1 MDHLNVHDPDL
12 AVLEQHFHAQGP
24 VALNLRRSSARDR
37 IGKLRRLRAALL
49 QRRQAFYQAFARDFR
64 KPHVEIELTE
74 FLPVVDELR
83 HAIRHLRKW
92 MRPIRV
98 QPTLTT
104 LGTAARIVYQP
115 RGRCLIISP
124 WNYPVNTLIG
134 PLISAIAAGN
144 TAIIKP
150 SELTPHV
157 NAVIADLIGDV
168 FAPDE
173 VALIQGGVKTAQV
186 LLGLPFDHIFFTGSP
201 AVGKIV
207 MTAAAQHLSS
217 VTLELGGKSPVIVDE
232 TADIERAAETTIWAK
247 LVNAGQTCI
256 APDYLLVHRS
266 VRDRFVEHCRKT
278 IENHFGATGDQVA
291 TTADLAR
298 IISTGHAT
306 RLAALVDDALATG
319 AQLISGG
326 SNCHAERYVAPTL
339 LGNVTPRARICDEE
353 IFGPILPIIEFET
366 IDEAIAY
373 INARP
378 KPLSLYMWSRRDA
391 AIDSLL
397 QQTSSGGACVNHCL
411 QQYAHSG
418 LPFGGVGQAGI
429 GNAHGF
435 FGFKAFSHER
445 ALLTGGRFL
454 MARLFFP
461 PYTRLKTRL
470 VQRVVDFLAKV

>member
-1 MDHLNVHDPDL
+1 MEHLNAHDPDP
-12 AVLEQHFHAQGP
+12 AVVEQRFLAQGP
-24 VALNLRRSSARDR
+24 VALKLRQSTARDR
-37 IGKLRRLRAALL
+37 IGKLRRLRTALL
-49 QRRQAFYQAFARDFR
+49 QRRPAFHRAFALDFR
-64 KPHVEIELTE
+64 KPVAEIELTE
-74 FLPVVDELR
+74 FLPVIDEIR

-92 MRPIRV
+92 MRPVRV
-98 QPTLTT
+98 SPTLTT

-157 NAVIADLIGDV
+157 NEVIEDLIGDV

-173 VALIQGGVKTAQV
+173 VALIQGGVKTSQA

-207 MTAAAQHLSS
+207 MAAASQHLSS

-232 TADIERAAETTIWAK
+232 TADVKRAAETTIWAK

-266 VRDRFVEHCRKT
+266 VRDRFVEQCRKT
-278 IENHFGATGDQVA
+278 IENRFGATDEQVA
-291 TTADLAR
+291 ATPDLAR
-298 IISTGHAT
+298 IISTDHT
-306 RLAALVDDALATG
+306 ERIAALVDDALATG
-319 AQLISGG
+319 AQLWSGG
-326 SNCHAERYVAPTL
+326 SYSSADRYVAPTL
-339 LGNVTPRARICDEE
+339 LGDVAPHARISEEE
-353 IFGPILPIIEFET
+353 IFGPILPIVEFDT
-366 IDEAIAY
+366 IDEAISH

-378 KPLSLYMWSRRDA
+378 KPLALYVWSRSSA
-391 AIDSLL
+391 TIDRLL

-411 QQYAHSG
+411 QHYAHSG

-435 FGFKAFSHER
+435 FGFNAFSHER
-445 ALLTGGRFL
+445 ALLTGRRFL

-461 PYTRLKTRL
+461 PYTQLKTRL
-470 VQRVVDFLAKV
+470 VQRVVDILAKV

>member
-1 MDHLNVHDPDL
+1 MDHLNAHDPDL

-24 VALNLRRSSARDR
+24 VAVNLRQSSVRER
-37 IGKLRRLRAALL
+37 IDKLRRLRAALL
-49 QRRQAFYQAFARDFR
+49 QRRPAFYQAFARDFC
-64 KPHVEIELTE
+64 KPVAEIELTE
-74 FLPVVDELR
+74 FLPVIDEIR
-83 HAIRHLRKW
+83 HAIRHLPKW

-98 QPTLTT
+98 PPTLTT

-157 NAVIADLIGDV
+157 NAVIAELIDNV

-173 VALIQGGVKTAQV
+173 VAVIHGGVKTAQA
-186 LLGLPFDHIFFTGSP
+186 LLRLPFDHIFFTGSP

-207 MTAAAQHLSS
+207 MAAAAQHLSS

-232 TADIERAAETTIWAK
+232 TADVERAAETIIWAK

-266 VRDRFVEHCRKT
+266 VRDRFVEHCRRT
-278 IENHFGATGDQVA
+278 IENRFGATDEQLAA
-291 TTADLAR
+291 TTDLAR
-298 IISTGHAT
+298 IISADHTK

-326 SNCHAERYVAPTL
+326 SYRHAERYVAPTL
-339 LGNVTPRARICDEE
+339 LGNVAPHARICDEE
-353 IFGPILPIIEFET
+353 IFGPILPIFEFET
-366 IDEAIAY
+366 IDEAIAH

-378 KPLSLYMWSRRDA
+378 KPLSLYLWSRHGA
-391 AIDSLL
+391 AIDALL
-397 QQTSSGGACVNHCL
+397 RQTSSGGACVNHCL

-470 VQRVVDFLAKV
+470 VQRVVDRLAKM